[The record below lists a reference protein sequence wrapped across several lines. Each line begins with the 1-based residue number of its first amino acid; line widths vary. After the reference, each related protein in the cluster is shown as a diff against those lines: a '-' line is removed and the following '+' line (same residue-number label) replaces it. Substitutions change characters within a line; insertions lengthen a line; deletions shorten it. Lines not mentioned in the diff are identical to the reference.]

1 MATMPSRWRSTSHPP
16 RSKLFKRRPRSS
28 PTPLE
33 LDVKVSKV
41 DWVMPPFIDMQLI
54 DGVTLLDNQGDDNT
68 SCPDIPLE

>member
-1 MATMPSRWRSTSHPP
+1 
-16 RSKLFKRRPRSS
+16 
-28 PTPLE
+28 